1 MLKRK
6 EFEKL
11 FLPFNENGKQ
21 IWAITKVKEM
31 PKPIIQMALNL
42 AESDFIKYI
51 NINNEALAAS
61 NENSPKR
68 P

>member
-42 AESDFIKYI
+42 AELDIIKYI
-51 NINNEALAAS
+51 NISDDSQAAPIS
-61 NENSPKR
+61 SRFDK
-68 P
+68 